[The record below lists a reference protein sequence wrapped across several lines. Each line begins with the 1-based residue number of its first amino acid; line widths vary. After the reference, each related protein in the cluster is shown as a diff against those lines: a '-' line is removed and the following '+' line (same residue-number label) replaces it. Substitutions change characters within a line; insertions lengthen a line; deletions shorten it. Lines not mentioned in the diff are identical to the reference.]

1 MSLHVGIKAAAS
13 RLEFTN
19 KEPFA
24 RHLQI
29 HLSTVTLCISDNI
42 MLGMFQTLI
51 LNFDS
56 PNLGSR
62 YFIFLGGG
70 S

>member
-13 RLEFTN
+13 RHEFTN

-51 LNFDS
+51 LQG
-56 PNLGSR
+56 LTHH
-62 YFIFLGGG
+62 
-70 S
+70 